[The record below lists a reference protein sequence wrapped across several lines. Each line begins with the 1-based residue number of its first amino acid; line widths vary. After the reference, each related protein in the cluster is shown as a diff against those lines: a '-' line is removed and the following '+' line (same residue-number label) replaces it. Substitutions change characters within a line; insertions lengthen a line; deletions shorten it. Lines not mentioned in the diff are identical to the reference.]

1 MYFHAHTDTLSYKHT
16 LIVHLQTNS
25 FTLIHTDKVIH
36 LFMHIHKHAHTY
48 THTNRCIHCN
58 ITYTG
63 LPQTE
68 NALTMACQG
77 GKAEIVEHLIDLGK
91 KFYLIDLLYYI
102 IFYFDEFL
110 YDYFIDL

>member
-1 MYFHAHTDTLSYKHT
+1 MLMYFYAHTDTHSNIHT
-16 LIVHLQTNS
+16 HVINFHTYS
-25 FTLIHTDKVIH
+25 FTLIQTDKLIH
-36 LFMHIHKHAHTY
+36 SFIHIHKHTHTQTHTH
-48 THTNRCIHCN
+48 THTNRCIHCY

-91 KFYLIDLLYYI
+91 LSYQIKFLLYF
-102 IFYFDEFL
+102 IFFGD
-110 YDYFIDL
+110 